1 MTQDLPSAACRSEVD
16 AFLAKHAPATS
27 ASALRGRL
35 IFAIDATGSRQQT
48 WDIACGL
55 QGEMFDAVAE
65 IGTLDAQLVFY
76 RGRECQASRRVSDGR
91 ALAKL
96 MTTITCCSGYTQIG
110 KVLSHARRESAC
122 HKVNALVF
130 VGDAMEETPAD
141 LYANARELNL
151 PIFLFQEGQDRMTT
165 QTFREI
171 AQLTKGAYCQFNP
184 SSPKQLCELLRAVAI
199 YAVGGLKALATS
211 KNSAAAGLV
220 QQLR

>member
-1 MTQDLPSAACRSEVD
+1 
-16 AFLAKHAPATS
+16 
-27 ASALRGRL
+27 
-35 IFAIDATGSRQQT
+35 
-48 WDIACGL
+48 
-55 QGEMFDAVAE
+55 
-65 IGTLDAQLVFY
+65 
-76 RGRECQASRRVSDGR
+76 
-91 ALAKL
+91 
-96 MTTITCCSGYTQIG
+96 
-110 KVLSHARRESAC
+110 
-122 HKVNALVF
+122 VF